1 MHDMTMEAPG
11 LSRTTAATRRADT
24 PPLVRWG
31 ARAAIAA
38 PLLAV
43 FSIAVGVPIFTAD
56 MREVAGGARWT
67 LVTGASLALLLLLIV
82 ALLALYRVQE
92 QRLGR
97 LGHASAL
104 VALAG
109 TVLAAGGAWDSVFTV
124 PYLAD
129 VAPGVLDRATSGS
142 LLAGYVS
149 SYLVLVVGW
158 AAFAVATLRARVLPR
173 GPAIALLAGSVLA
186 ILPAPTAMRLL
197 VVSVAVAL
205 LGRYSAAISHQ

>member
-1 MHDMTMEAPG
+1 MTLDAPG
-11 LSRTTAATRRADT
+11 VPRPAAPPTAEAA

-43 FSIAVGVPIFTAD
+43 FAIAVLVPILTAD
-56 MREVAGGARWT
+56 TREVAGGARWV
-67 LVTGASLALLLLLIV
+67 LVTGAALAQLLLLIL

-92 QRLGR
+92 HRFGTF
-97 LGHASAL
+97 GHASAL
-104 VALAG
+104 LALTG
-109 TVLAAGGAWDSVFTV
+109 TVLAAGGAWDSAFTV

-129 VAPGVLDRATSGS
+129 VAPDVLDRASSGS

-158 AAFAVATLRARVLPR
+158 AAFAIATLRAKVLPR
-173 GPAIALLAGSVLA
+173 GPAIALLCGSVLA
-186 ILPAPTAMRLL
+186 IVPAPTAMRLL